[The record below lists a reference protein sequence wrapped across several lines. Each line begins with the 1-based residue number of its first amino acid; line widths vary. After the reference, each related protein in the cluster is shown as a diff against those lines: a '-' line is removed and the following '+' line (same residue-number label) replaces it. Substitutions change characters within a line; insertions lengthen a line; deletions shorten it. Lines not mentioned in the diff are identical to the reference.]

1 MTNPKQTDGRV
12 EHLYILALS
21 AAAVFGSFLLNLS
34 PTGTPYIAV
43 PWFDTPLY
51 LSETCFSRRFLG
63 ISCPGC
69 GLTRSFVALAHGHIQ
84 NAFHFNPM
92 GPILYLTCLLQIPYR
107 WIEHRGLWRE
117 RPFWLA
123 VSKRL
128 DLVTWFIVA
137 GLLVAWLWQWANG
150 LMA

>member
-1 MTNPKQTDGRV
+1 MTHPNQNGGRV

-21 AAAVFGSFLLNLS
+21 AAAVFGSFLLDLS
-34 PTGTPYIAV
+34 PTGTPYIVV
-43 PWFDTPLY
+43 PWFDSPLY
-51 LSETCFSRRFLG
+51 LSETCFSRHFFG

-69 GLTRSFVALAHGHIQ
+69 GLTRSFVAMAHGHIQ
-84 NAFHFNPM
+84 TAFEHNLM

-107 WIEHRGLWRE
+107 WIEYHGLWQESALWR
-117 RPFWLA
+117 A

-137 GLLVAWLWQWANG
+137 GLLVAWLWRWI
-150 LMA
+150 